1 MGVCELCGKEA
12 PLITAIV
19 EGTQMTVCQN
29 CGKFGKVIQKPVG
42 HLFQKVVVS
51 TPETAEVVVSN
62 YAQLI
67 RQAREKSGMT
77 MKEFAMTL
85 NEKESI
91 IHKLENSQFVPPINM
106 AKKLEKLLHIK
117 LVEIEEEE
125 ETESAGKSS
134 GSFTIGD
141 IINLKK

>member
-125 ETESAGKSS
+125 ETESSGKSS
-134 GSFTIGD
+134 GSWTIGD

>member
-42 HLFQKVVVS
+42 HFFQKLVVS
-51 TPETAEVVVSN
+51 TPETAEVVVSD
-62 YAQLI
+62 YAQI
-67 RQAREKSGMT
+67 IHQAREKSGMT

-91 IHKLENSQFVPPINM
+91 IHKIENSQFVPPIGM
-106 AKKLEKLLHIK
+106 ARKFEKLLHIK
-117 LVEIEEEE
+117 LVEIEKEEKN
-125 ETESAGKSS
+125 ESAGKSS
-134 GSFTIGD
+134 GSLTIGD

>member
-125 ETESAGKSS
+125 ETESTGKSS
-134 GSFTIGD
+134 GAFTIGD

>member
-125 ETESAGKSS
+125 ETESSGKSS

>member
-12 PLITAIV
+12 PLITAVV

-29 CGKFGKVIQKPVG
+29 CGKFGKIIQKPVG
-42 HLFQKVVVS
+42 HFVQKLMVS
-51 TPETAEVVVSN
+51 TPETAEVVVSD
-62 YAQLI
+62 YAQI
-67 RQAREKSGMT
+67 VHQAREKSGMT

-91 IHKLENSQFVPPINM
+91 IHKIENGQFVPPINM
-106 AKKLEKLLHIK
+106 ARKLEKLLHIK

-125 ETESAGKSS
+125 KTEKTQKAS

>member
-1 MGVCELCGKEA
+1 M
-12 PLITAIV
+12 
-19 EGTQMTVCQN
+19 
-29 CGKFGKVIQKPVG
+29 
-42 HLFQKVVVS
+42 S

-125 ETESAGKSS
+125 ETESSGKSS